1 MLLQEKFEPGG
12 VDFPYEIR
20 DVRVTEDVGARP

>member
-1 MLLQEKFEPGG
+1 MPLQEKYEAVG

-20 DVRVTEDVGARP
+20 DVRVVEDVGARS